1 MDIIYENLVT
11 INSSFEYIHRTVRI
25 QNSGAV
31 KSMLSLKF
39 YFVFSLGSEPITPS
53 DLRPLTRPLR
63 TLGLKKNSFK
73 TQEELP
79 SKNAKTSQLFR
90 ELGLKTFIIVNH
102 FISDLNKLSVRKA
115 CSGLS

>member
-1 MDIIYENLVT
+1 MDIIYEDLVT
-11 INSSFEYIHRTVRI
+11 INSSFVYIHRTVRI

-31 KSMLSLKF
+31 KFMLSLKF
-39 YFVFSLGSEPITPS
+39 YFGFNIKSEPATPA
-53 DLRPLTRPLR
+53 DFRPLSRPLR
-63 TLGLKKNSFK
+63 TLRLEKNSFNPE
-73 TQEELP
+73 EELP
-79 SKNAKTSQLFR
+79 SKNEKTNQLSR

>member
-1 MDIIYENLVT
+1 MKIWLQFICIYT
-11 INSSFEYIHRTVRI
+11 QNS

-39 YFVFSLGSEPITPS
+39 CFGFSLGSEPITPS
-53 DLRPLTRPLR
+53 DLRPLSRPLR
-63 TLGLKKNSFK
+63 TFRLKKNSFK
-73 TQEELP
+73 PEEELP

-102 FISDLNKLSVRKA
+102 FVSDLNKLSVRKA
-115 CSGLS
+115 CSGLSYEF